1 MPAEVLFAVRPEVGT
16 MTDPNEQVLDEAR
29 QYGETLT
36 TRDFLLIVER
46 DHPGA
51 GVDEETLVAYDEAI
65 ATDDILPFAEGQ
77 LRSAVDEDLST
88 NEGWQD
94 AETYYDVGDGRVS
107 LFPKRWHDRLADSAD
122 LREYIA
128 IIEEASAEEDTAS
141 DLPKGG
147 IGTGV
152 PESLLLDV
160 MIAIDGIE
168 REAAKERLESDR
180 RDGKLVQDADQH
192 PDARIYLP
200 EEAEE
205 MRDDWLDY

>member
-1 MPAEVLFAVRPEVGT
+1 

-36 TRDFLLIVER
+36 TRELLLIIER

-51 GVDEETLVAYDEAI
+51 GVDEETIAAYDEAI
-65 ATDDILPFAEGQ
+65 AADDILPFAEGQ
-77 LRSAVDEDLST
+77 LRSAVDDRST
-88 NEGWQD
+88 DGGWQD
-94 AETYYDVGDGRVS
+94 AETYYAVGDGRVS
-107 LFPKRWHDRLADSAD
+107 LFPARWHDRLADSTD
-122 LREYIA
+122 LREYVA
-128 IIEEASAEEDTAS
+128 IIEEASAEEDTAP
-141 DLPKGG
+141 DLPTGG

-160 MIAIDGIE
+160 MIAVDGIE

-200 EEAEE
+200 EEAEG
-205 MRDDWLDY
+205 MRDDLLDY